1 MNDLTQNELLKNFIG
16 SEKKYIHYC
25 ENNSKIAFNW
35 AAFLFG
41 IYWLL
46 YRKMYLYAFCMLII
60 ATFLILVLLLSGI
73 NQHYFMSAC
82 LILNLIFNVTLGF
95 WGNTLYRNFALA
107 KVKKYMNNPRYS
119 PEFFALYGGV
129 TWGVPI
135 IVLLAYSLFLFMS
148 VAPLLMPKPQPVAI
162 HVIEFG

>member
-82 LILNLIFNVTLGF
+82 LGSVDISNWLRREEYTPQGFLDDMRRRLRNLKMVSPLSTF
-95 WGNTLYRNFALA
+95 RALPA
-107 KVKKYMNNPRYS
+107 Q
-119 PEFFALYGGV
+119 F
-129 TWGVPI
+129 
-135 IVLLAYSLFLFMS
+135 
-148 VAPLLMPKPQPVAI
+148 
-162 HVIEFG
+162 

>member
-41 IYWLL
+41 TYWL
-46 YRKMYLYAFCMLII
+46 
-60 ATFLILVLLLSGI
+60 
-73 NQHYFMSAC
+73 
-82 LILNLIFNVTLGF
+82 
-95 WGNTLYRNFALA
+95 LYRNFALA